1 MNQPDP
7 ALVERIGANVVQF
20 RVPEQDE
27 EVLSLLRSSIRI
39 AGVYRDS
46 YGESLSSNDFVFEYV
61 LHPSDGK
68 RCIFCQVDVDGSHGH
83 DEVDEGTD
91 EVNSFEVIELTD
103 MEEVDHYEMVP
114 RQHGA
119 GECNEDLP
127 AELLELFH
135 TLPPVYSL
143 AEVLARADVNI
154 HEPDRSGVLQCVWA
168 NILSLNE
175 VMVILLFMSHKSP
188 KVGK

>member
-1 MNQPDP
+1 M
-7 ALVERIGANVVQF
+7 ERIGANVVQF

-27 EVLSLLRSSIRI
+27 KVLRSLVSSIRI
-39 AGVYRDS
+39 AGVYQDS
-46 YGESLSSNDFVFEYV
+46 CGGSLSSNDFMFEYV
-61 LHPSDGK
+61 PHPSD
-68 RCIFCQVDVDGSHGH
+68 RRQCIFCQLDVDGSQ
-83 DEVDEGTD
+83 DAVDEDID
-91 EVNSFEVIELTD
+91 EVNSFEVIEKLTD
-103 MEEVDHYEMVP
+103 MEEVDHFEMVP

-119 GECNEDLP
+119 GECNEDFP

-175 VMVILLFMSHKSP
+175 VFVLL
-188 KVGK
+188 KVV

>member
-1 MNQPDP
+1 M
-7 ALVERIGANVVQF
+7 ERVGANVVQF

-27 EVLSLLRSSIRI
+27 KVLRSLGSSIRI
-39 AGVYRDS
+39 AGVYRERDS
-46 YGESLSSNDFVFEYV
+46 CGESLSSNDFVFEYV
-61 LHPSDGK
+61 PHPSGG
-68 RCIFCQVDVDGSHGH
+68 RLCVFCQVDVDGSH
-83 DEVDEGTD
+83 DEVDEDTD
-91 EVNSFEVIELTD
+91 EVNSFEVIEKLSN
-103 MEEVDHYEMVP
+103 MEEVDHFEMVP

-154 HEPDRSGVLQCVWA
+154 HEPDRTGVLQCVWA
-168 NILSLNE
+168 NILSLNK
-175 VMVILLFMSHKSP
+175 VMIDYGYFIMAFPNDLCYF
-188 KVGK
+188 